1 MAKNLIDVGI
11 NLNDGTG
18 DNLRTAGTKINAM
31 FQEVYNVFGDGTNLS
46 NLVSN
51 LHIVNDIAPQLG
63 GNLDMNGYIINGN
76 GAINILSTITTS
88 DNLVAVG
95 AVQASSAAI
104 TNNST
109 FGGTVTVGGAV
120 YVGNHATIKTTITD
134 TSLTT
139 GTLNATTELQVVGPA
154 SITGAITSG
163 AVGSKMRFYWNNV
176 AAFPSATTYEGGIAF
191 AEDTNRMYFAS
202 DAEWYKL
209 APEEAPQ
216 LTNRV
221 VDSVIIS
228 SPTAPT
234 ASKNST
240 LGGQNTTQ
248 IATLAYVKDVTS
260 DYAPLASPSLTGT
273 PLTTTQATGTRA
285 ATGASTQIANSTYV
299 RNVAGEIY
307 DAVDL
312 KAPLA
317 SPSLTG
323 TPLTPTQATGTRAAT
338 GASTQIANSTYVR
351 NVAGE
356 IYDAVDLK
364 APLASPALTGTPTAP
379 TASAEINNT
388 QIASTEYVTTGI
400 GSAVTTINTALA
412 LKAPLASPALTGA
425 PSAPTAAAGTNTTQL
440 ATTAF
445 TKNAIDAYNTLID
458 LSKYAKLE
466 SPQFVNKEITSGVGA
481 LQFNNKTQI
490 AYLRFVTGLGTA
502 DAGEAALLA
511 VLLDTNPATSQAYG
525 NITAHAETR
534 SPPTPSTYI
543 NLSDSIETAKIAIG
557 LSSPSTRSDQLLA
570 AIFASPNFAAIR
582 DYGWIT
588 YGSVVDV
595 PRSTTAAT
603 GNSSTQIATTAF
615 VGNEIN
621 TKLGD
626 VTFLNSKLGAYAK
639 LSSPLFTGTPTAPT
653 APVNDNTTKIANT
666 EWVQREFGYADV
678 PKWGGAR
685 KYVNTSPPI
694 ANNGVNGDIWI
705 QPGLDD
711 ATTVL
716 YSVPW
721 NSVTDKP
728 SFFDGAYSSLSG
740 KPSLFDGNYNN
751 LTNKPVSLDV
761 ATTPIFDGVVDWGAA
776 ELRTFTFRIKFEN
789 GIDARE
795 LVSPEQFIIK
805 ITLNDYY
812 TVLTNS
818 NTASVWYTTNKVV
831 SVFKDFYTNFS
842 FTLNGLGYPEPNK
855 INLTIFKIGS
865 SAVSA
870 LALISNLLPPAAPA
884 TGGDGLTSGTSSNGI
899 F

>member
-1 MAKNLIDVGI
+1 MAKNLIDIGI

-109 FGGTVTVGGAV
+109 FGGTVTVGGTV

-139 GTLNATTELQVVGPA
+139 GTLNANTELQVVGPA
-154 SITGAITSG
+154 TISGAITSG

-202 DAEWYKL
+202 DTEWYKL

-228 SPTAPT
+228 TPTAPT

-248 IATLAYVKDVTS
+248 IATLAYVKDVAA

-273 PLTTTQATGTRA
+273 PTTTTQATGTRA

-307 DAVDL
+307 TEVDL

-351 NVAGE
+351 NVAVE

-364 APLASPALTGTPTAP
+364 APLASPTLTGTPLTP
-379 TASAEINNT
+379 TAAAEINNT
-388 QIASTEYVTTGI
+388 QIASTEYVTRGI

-412 LKAPLASPALTGA
+412 LKAPLASPGLTGT
-425 PSAPTAAAGTNTTQL
+425 PTAPTAAVGTNTTQL

-445 TKNAIDAYNTLID
+445 TKEAIDAYNTAID

-466 SPQFVNKEITSGVGA
+466 APQFTNKEVTSGVGA

-490 AYLRFVTGLGTA
+490 VYLRFITGLGTA

-511 VLLDTNPATSQAYG
+511 IMLDTNPSTGQAYG

-534 SPPTPSTYI
+534 TPPTPSTYI
-543 NLSDSIETAKIAIG
+543 NLSDGIETAKLAIG
-557 LSSPSTRSDQLLA
+557 LSSPTTRSNQLLA
-570 AIFASPNFAAIR
+570 AIFASPSFAAIR
-582 DYGWIT
+582 DNGWVT
-588 YGSVVDV
+588 YGSIVDV
-595 PRSTTAAT
+595 PRSTTAAVGT
-603 GNSSTQIATTAF
+603 NSTQIATTAF
-615 VGNEIN
+615 VKTAIDTKVTDIN
-621 TKLGD
+621 L
-626 VTFLNSKLGAYAK
+626 SQYAK
-639 LSSPLFTGTPTAPT
+639 VNSQVFTGTPTVPT
-653 APVNDNTTKIANT
+653 PSDNNDTLQIANT
-666 EWVQREFGYADV
+666 AFVQNWTATYGNV

-685 KYVNTSPPI
+685 KYVNTSAPI
-694 ANNGVNGDIWI
+694 ANNGENGDIWI

-711 ATTVL
+711 TTTVL

-721 NSVTDKP
+721 NSVTSKP

-751 LTNKPVSLDV
+751 LSNKPVSFDV
-761 ATTPIFDGVVDWGAA
+761 ASTPVFDGVIDWGYLSDIVARRF
-776 ELRTFTFRIKFEN
+776 EFRIKFEN
-789 GIDARE
+789 GIDAKE
-795 LVSPEQFIIK
+795 LVSPEQFISK

-812 TVLTNS
+812 AIYGYNTGSTWTV
-818 NTASVWYTTNKVV
+818 TNKTVTI
-831 SVFKDFYTNFS
+831 FTDGYANFA
-842 FTLNGLGYPEPNK
+842 FTLNGSGLPRPNK
-855 INLTIFKIGS
+855 INLTIFKVGGN
-865 SAVSA
+865 A
-870 LALISNLLPPAAPA
+870 ISGLVLL
-884 TGGDGLTSGTSSNGI
+884 SNNVA
-899 F
+899 